1 MFGGSFSQK
10 GRGHARRWNT
20 KSLEHGRWP
29 GGHPL
34 SGAGPGYSEPVDT
47 RVLIDSILRQTTVLV
62 AQLSS
67 AAGLRAP
74 LAHVADEVFLSL
86 SRELEQQGLSRK
98 VVADMFGLALRGYQ
112 RRVQRLNESATDRGR
127 TLWQAVLELLE
138 KEEAVTRRR
147 VFQRFQ
153 NDDAALVGAVLS
165 DLTASGLIFRTGS
178 GDDTVYGLTQERERL
193 ALARAGSLETIASL
207 VWLEFCREPQ
217 ASLSQVALRLALSE
231 EQVET
236 ALRSLEAERRVRR
249 EDGRILAEPLTIPV
263 GAQAGWEVAVLDHF
277 RMVCVALATKLNRG
291 KASADATDT
300 TGGQTLTFEIDDQH
314 PDRAE
319 VLGLLARV
327 RAETNAL
334 WQRVEDHNRASPKPD
349 RQRVGFYL
357 GQVEL
362 PKDDE
367 A

>member
-1 MFGGSFSQK
+1 
-10 GRGHARRWNT
+10 
-20 KSLEHGRWP
+20 
-29 GGHPL
+29 
-34 SGAGPGYSEPVDT
+34 
-47 RVLIDSILRQTTVLV
+47 LIDSILRQTTVLI

-74 LAHVADEVFLSL
+74 LAHVADEVFLTL

-112 RRVQRLNESATDRGR
+112 RRVQRLNESATDRGK

-138 KEEAVTRRR
+138 KEEAATRRR
-147 VFQRFQ
+147 IFQRFQ
-153 NDDAALVGAVLS
+153 NDDAAQVGAVLS

-178 GDDTVYGLTQERERL
+178 GDDTVYGLTQERERI

-207 VWLEFCREPQ
+207 VWLEFCRQPQ
-217 ASLSQVALRLALSE
+217 ASISQVAGSLALTD

-249 EDGRILAEPLTIPV
+249 EDGRIIAEPLSIPV

-291 KASADATDT
+291 KASADAADT
-300 TGGQTLTFEIDDQH
+300 TGGQTLTFEVDDEH
-314 PDRAE
+314 PDRTE
-319 VLGLLARV
+319 VLGLLSRV
-327 RAETNAL
+327 RGETNQL
-334 WQRVEDHNRASPKPD
+334 WERVEKHNLAFPKPD